1 MLTSSIN
8 FKIFKNKK
16 FNKKI
21 KKNLESLLKEKNSVI
36 NSLTKNYKNSYE
48 IKKVRNL
55 QKNVDTRI
63 IGMGG
68 SILGAK
74 AIYNFLKKKIKKK
87 FNLLIILKI

>member
-16 FNKKI
+16 FDKKI

-48 IKKVRNL
+48 SKKVRSL
-55 QKNVDTRI
+55 QKNVDIRI

-68 SILGAK
+68 SILGAQ
-74 AIYNFLKKKIKKK
+74 AIYDFLKKK
-87 FNLLIILKI
+87 